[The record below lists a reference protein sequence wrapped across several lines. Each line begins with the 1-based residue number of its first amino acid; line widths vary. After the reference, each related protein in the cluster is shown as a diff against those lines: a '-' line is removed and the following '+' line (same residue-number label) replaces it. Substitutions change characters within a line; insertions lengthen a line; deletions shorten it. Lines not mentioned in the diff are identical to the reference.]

1 MILPGCVLL
10 YRLLYLDF
18 CFYVRVRAVLCRD
31 KGKRKKPE
39 SLKNK
44 GFLGL
49 LALEL
54 IARFELAT
62 SSLPK
67 A

>member
-1 MILPGCVLL
+1 MPPGDLL
-10 YRLLYLDF
+10 YRLLYRDICIF
-18 CFYVRVRAVLCRD
+18 VHFNAVLC
-31 KGKRKKPE
+31 KRKTKKKKPE
-39 SLKNK
+39 SLRST
-44 GFLGL
+44 GFSGL
-49 LALEL
+49 FAVEL